1 MPTRDSSA
9 QRIYKGGLH
18 LFFILKIPPFWSFP
32 QQAWRMT
39 GCWVT
44 TMDRAKRPN
53 QTLPCFQALV
63 FRLEDIYSH
72 YPHHFC
78 GCCWFHAAVW
88 SCGVP
93 LGKWGAVR
101 IWRIGEADGIRTRR
115 TVAKDLK
122 VRSRNSQEAR
132 FNQLS
137 GSEGRHDVLA
147 NNRPLWLPRTGWT
160 WRCCI
165 SGGGVADEVLTK
177 LGLCMMWAIR

>member
-1 MPTRDSSA
+1 MPTWDSSA

-44 TMDRAKRPN
+44 TMDRAKREESD
-53 QTLPCFQALV
+53 TPCFHALESSGWRTSIV
-63 FRLEDIYSH
+63 TILIISVVVVDFIQLSD
-72 YPHHFC
+72 
-78 GCCWFHAAVW
+78 
-88 SCGVP
+88 P
-93 LGKWGAVR
+93 LGYHSASEGLW
-101 IWRIGEADGIRTRR
+101 EYDDGIRTRR

-147 NNRPLWLPRTGWT
+147 NNRPSWLPRTGWT

-177 LGLCMMWAIR
+177 LGLCTMWAIR